1 MRAHPPLAP
10 SFWDA
15 EPFREV
21 SLGHPRRDPSL
32 DQRHRQPPQG
42 AQSPLSDPTRAQ
54 VLIARELCAQLIALT
69 RDRIPGR
76 LDDPGS
82 NVRAGVG
89 RRARRK
95 RLLEAP
101 ELRSRDP
108 ILTFVGDHRAL
119 DIAIYE
125 DTTPMLGWWVESA
138 DRAALTATLNTRVDP
153 VACSRALRHDHT
165 RSYAYTDRLTRSRR
179 TRKGDAD
186 VEHDNARI
194 ARTKALKI
202 TQKPTPGLEPGTPS
216 LRVVLDG
223 IRRGSVRFGIP
234 RSIAGFPSAAF
245 GTIRLGC

>member
-54 VLIARELCAQLIALT
+54 ALIARELCAQLIALT

-76 LDDPGS
+76 LDDPRS

-108 ILTFVGDHRAL
+108 
-119 DIAIYE
+119 
-125 DTTPMLGWWVESA
+125 DTDVRWRS
-138 DRAALTATLNTRVDP
+138 
-153 VACSRALRHDHT
+153 SRARHRNLSGHN
-165 RSYAYTDRLTRSRR
+165 TD
-179 TRKGDAD
+179 
-186 VEHDNARI
+186 V
-194 ARTKALKI
+194 
-202 TQKPTPGLEPGTPS
+202 GLVG
-216 LRVVLDG
+216 
-223 IRRGSVRFGIP
+223 
-234 RSIAGFPSAAF
+234 
-245 GTIRLGC
+245 